1 MALKINNINFSQIS
15 EDMYGRMDVDFF
27 GIQKDFNLKSMDKLR
42 NYITFLES
50 GKAIKATDYEND
62 TENIHITVR
71 NIDEGELN
79 LDNAIFISDEKAD
92 KLSEFRLQKDDIVIA
107 ISSNCGEAFVYDEEL
122 SLNLTLSHYLC
133 RIRLNKK
140 LLNEKYLVLYM
151 RSSLCKAYFRSVE
164 TGKTIKNLAQH
175 YIKEMPIFVPTLPE
189 QLDIVKKAEPIL
201 LKINQLKSSM
211 ESLAEIIDKIFAD
224 YFHYDFM
231 TFNNLKNR
239 KIYHTNFAL
248 YGNNIDTRF
257 SAKFHRPAGEFVY
270 SELKKTDY
278 YKIKNVVSVPM
289 ITGQGISNE
298 YDENGTCAY
307 VSMADISTWELD
319 STSLKT
325 VSSEYEKKN
334 QTKKIKGLTEP
345 QSTKL
350 AINDIVMMRSGE
362 GGIGKVAI
370 VKDEI
375 DAIFCDFLIRIR
387 FDECVINPMF
397 AYYYFRTTYF
407 QYLVE
412 INKKGLGNNTNIF
425 PNILN
430 EFPIPAIDI
439 KEQEKIVFQIEEKI
453 QEQEAIK
460 EKIATERKKIDE
472 ILNGLLKQ

>member
-1 MALKINNINFSQIS
+1 MALKINNVNFSEIS
-15 EDMYGRMDVDFF
+15 EDIYGRMDVDFF
-27 GIQKDFNLKSMDKLR
+27 AIQKDFNLKSMDKLR

-50 GKAIKATDYEND
+50 GKAIKATDYENG

-71 NIDEGELN
+71 NIDDGTLN

-92 KLSEFRLQKDDIVIA
+92 KLSEFRLQRGDVVIA

-122 SLNLTLSHYLC
+122 SYNLTLSHYLC

-140 LLNEKYLVLYM
+140 LLNEKYLILYM
-151 RSSLCKAYFRSVE
+151 RSALCRAYFRSVE
-164 TGKTIKNLAQH
+164 TGKTIKNLAQY
-175 YIKEMPIFVPTLPE
+175 YIKEMPIYVPPLPV

-201 LKINQLKSSM
+201 LKINNLKSSI
-211 ESLAEIIDKIFAD
+211 ESLGIIIDKIFID
-224 YFHYDFM
+224 HFHYDFS
-231 TFNNLKNR
+231 TFNNLKKQN
-239 KIYHTNFAL
+239 IYKANFKS

-270 SELKKTDY
+270 SELKKSEY
-278 YKIKNVVSVPM
+278 YKLKNVVSIPM

-298 YDENGTCAY
+298 YDENGICVY

-319 STSLKT
+319 LSGLKT
-325 VSSEYEKKN
+325 LSSEYEKKN
-334 QTKKIKGLTEP
+334 QTKKIKGLTTP

-350 AINDIVMMRSGE
+350 AVNDIIMMRSGE

-375 DAIFCDFLIRIR
+375 NAIFCDFLIRIR
-387 FDECVINPMF
+387 FDESMINPLF

-425 PNILN
+425 PNNLN
-430 EFPIPAIDI
+430 EFPIPNISL
-439 KEQEKIVFQIEEKI
+439 KEQKNIISQIEEKI
-453 QEQEAIK
+453 RERDFIK
-460 EKIATERKKIDE
+460 KQIATERKKIDK
-472 ILNGLLKQ
+472 ILEELLT